1 MIEDFEKFLD
11 IIINKNMIVIG
22 GSAGSGKTMFIR
34 EALCRYKN
42 MYNYYILGEETYN
55 DLLDRNNNIIFKK
68 SSNIEDFLNFVSNN
82 LKDCILVIDD
92 IVVNVEIKDK
102 HLFWNNMRSICVSNN
117 IKLIIAVN
125 VHKSINNNIVISGG
139 STISYIADVIIL
151 MDKRDSGIFFR
162 VDKDRSGIN
171 VDYKHINL
179 LKVNIIKRRRKIIDL
194 VLKE

>member
-11 IIINKNMIVIG
+11 IIIKNSMMIIIG
-22 GSAGSGKTMFIR
+22 GSAGSGKSMFIR
-34 EALCRYKN
+34 EALYRYKN
-42 MYNYYILGEETYN
+42 MYNYYILGEKNFN
-55 DLLDRNNNIIFKK
+55 DLLDMNNNIIFKK

-92 IVVNVEIKDK
+92 INIEIKDK
-102 HLFWNNMRSICVSNN
+102 NVFWDSIRSICITNN
-117 IKLIIAVN
+117 IKMIISVN
-125 VHKSINNNIVISGG
+125 VYKSFNNNMVISGG

-162 VDKDRSGIN
+162 VDKDRISIN
-171 VDYKHINL
+171 VDYKHINS

>member
-11 IIINKNMIVIG
+11 IIIKNSMMIIIG
-22 GSAGSGKTMFIR
+22 GSAGSGKSMFIR
-34 EALCRYKN
+34 EALYRYKN
-42 MYNYYILGEETYN
+42 MYNYYILGEKNFN
-55 DLLDRNNNIIFKK
+55 DLLDMNNNIIFKK

-92 IVVNVEIKDK
+92 INIEIKDK
-102 HLFWNNMRSICVSNN
+102 NVFWYSIRSICITNN
-117 IKLIIAVN
+117 IKMIISVN
-125 VHKSINNNIVISGG
+125 VYKSFNNNMVISGG

-162 VDKDRSGIN
+162 VDKDRISIN

>member
-11 IIINKNMIVIG
+11 IIIKNSMMIIIG
-22 GSAGSGKTMFIR
+22 GSAGSGKSMFIR
-34 EALCRYKN
+34 EALYRYKN
-42 MYNYYILGEETYN
+42 MYNYYILGEKNFN
-55 DLLDRNNNIIFKK
+55 DLLDMNNNIIFKK

-92 IVVNVEIKDK
+92 INIEIKDK
-102 HLFWNNMRSICVSNN
+102 NVFWDSIRSICITNN
-117 IKLIIAVN
+117 IKMIISVN
-125 VHKSINNNIVISGG
+125 VYKSFNNNMVISGG

-162 VDKDRSGIN
+162 VDKDRISIN